1 MTAKRVLLFY
11 PPNKRSVAIETL
23 CRAVSESGNELVVLT
38 LTEKGAIHEQL
49 ESRGIKTF
57 AFPSKWNRWW
67 KYARFYRQSGYL
79 VDFCRKNEID
89 VVWSHLQEANII
101 AVMAQPFLRAR
112 LILFRHH
119 AESAFYAEFGKRL
132 NMKRRPGEIVLDKII
147 NRFGKLIVVP
157 SSGVWYGMEKYENCN
172 MKKVKLLPYIY
183 DFSSYQRPDE
193 EKAKQI
199 RTQYPCKLMLI
210 MISRMVPSKQHM
222 PVFEVL
228 KDLIKEGLS
237 VKMIIMDDGPLR
249 DDLEKFI
256 TNNNLSGH
264 FLLTGYR
271 QDFVNYMMA
280 ADLLMHPS
288 VTEASNNV
296 VKEMGLLEKAVA
308 VCRNVGDF
316 SDYIEENR
324 NGYFLESN
332 ALKLGIETV
341 IRDAYNDPDKLRRLG
356 TELKKDVLSRF
367 SDSLQN
373 RQRFLDLLN

>member
-1 MTAKRVLLFY
+1 
-11 PPNKRSVAIETL
+11 
-23 CRAVSESGNELVVLT
+23 
-38 LTEKGAIHEQL
+38 
-49 ESRGIKTF
+49 
-57 AFPSKWNRWW
+57 
-67 KYARFYRQSGYL
+67 
-79 VDFCRKNEID
+79 
-89 VVWSHLQEANII
+89 
-101 AVMAQPFLRAR
+101 
-112 LILFRHH
+112 
-119 AESAFYAEFGKRL
+119 
-132 NMKRRPGEIVLDKII
+132 
-147 NRFGKLIVVP
+147 
-157 SSGVWYGMEKYENCN
+157 MEKYENCN

-271 QDFVNYMMA
+271 QDFVYYMMA